1 MVCNEMGTLQSDG
14 INFAIV
20 VTLKEINGVN
30 RINDFINLCELR
42 GWLVNRINVNTRVEI
57 YNKAQETI
65 KFD

>member
-1 MVCNEMGTLQSDG
+1 MGTLQSDG